1 MIDNSPSVQRTMPTS
16 VWVKKQIVT
25 KVEATSQKD
34 QDKVIHDIYET
45 TVYDYN
51 GKKQAVTKSST
62 IDYLV

>member
-1 MIDNSPSVQRTMPTS
+1 MPTS
-16 VWVKKQIVT
+16 VWVEKQIVT